1 MKILQSSVF
10 RALCA
15 IVIGALLIKFPD
27 NTVTGIT
34 IAIGVLFLLSGLIS
48 CLTYFQA
55 KRHISDYKIYDTEGR
70 LVAGEKPTFPIV
82 GIGSIILGLILS
94 ITPTTFV
101 SALMYIIGILL
112 VLGAINQYMALI
124 AGRRYGSI
132 SVWFWLLPTL
142 ILLAGLY
149 VMIKPLAPL
158 STAML
163 ILGCCMVAYG
173 IAELVNA
180 LKFYSDKKKL
190 QQAQD
195 QPQLDV
201 FEEVK
206 D

>member
-34 IAIGVLFLLSGLIS
+34 IAIGVLFLLSGVIS
-48 CLTYFQA
+48 VLTYFQA

-163 ILGCCMVAYG
+163 ILGCCMVTYG